1 MVYDVS
7 RVASG
12 TASLRIRSAGHGQ
25 VLCLLPGL
33 GRPSEDLDPLA
44 ARLVAAGFR
53 VVQPDPRGSGGS
65 TGAME
70 ALTLHDLAADIVA
83 VIEASRA
90 ANVTIIGHAFGNRIA
105 RTAAADRPD
114 LVNMVILLGCSGKVQ
129 PTPAIAEA
137 IRLAQAVDT
146 PPDVRARAVRAAWYG
161 PGRDISVWME
171 GWSQTVM
178 KSYLAAAA
186 ATDVADW
193 WTAGSAEV
201 LIVQGLDDVSAPPEN
216 GRLLKAEIGERA
228 TLIELNGVG
237 HAVPVEDPD
246 GVAEVLIRHL
256 LLRKAQGSHD
266 GVNHGRESNDSRK
279 RPSR

>member
-12 TASLRIRSAGHGQ
+12 TTSLRIRSAGHGP

-70 ALTLHDLAADIVA
+70 ALTLHDLAADIAA

-216 GRLLKAEIGERA
+216 GRQLKAEIGERA

>member
-1 MVYDVS
+1 MMYEVS
-7 RVASG
+7 RVESG
-12 TASLRIRSAGHGQ
+12 TASLRIRSAGHGP

-44 ARLVAAGFR
+44 TRLVAAGFR
-53 VVQPDPRGSGGS
+53 VVQPDPRGCGGS

-70 ALTLHDLAADIVA
+70 ALTLHDLAADIAA
-83 VIEASRA
+83 VIEASGA

-114 LVNMVILLGCSGKVQ
+114 LVNRVILLGCSGKVQ

-146 PPDVRARAVRAAWYG
+146 PPDVRAEAVRAAWYG
-161 PGRDISVWME
+161 KGRDISVWME

-178 KSYLAAAA
+178 TSYLAAAA

-256 LLRKAQGSHD
+256 LLRKA
-266 GVNHGRESNDSRK
+266 K
-279 RPSR
+279 AFP

>member
-12 TASLRIRSAGHGQ
+12 TASLRIRSAGHGP

-70 ALTLHDLAADIVA
+70 ALTLHDLAADIAA